1 MGYQKLTILTALA
14 SVPAAM
20 TAATDAD
27 SLRQAFPSV
36 FQATSQHQSL
46 DALVAEAKR
55 QIEFRGGK
63 HYGCSAISLT
73 AIAATLGSAFS
84 EQQLRSMSD
93 SFSGGIGHE
102 FSQGTCGALSGAIM
116 ALGFYASGNKEK
128 HLRLAREV
136 YDEFKQQ
143 QGSITCGD
151 IYGQYHFDHCDGCNL
166 CAVQKVIEVL
176 FREGDIM
183 TRTIAPWQNTLSEQL
198 QKEERL

>member
-27 SLRQAFPSV
+27 SLRKAFPPV
-36 FQATSQHQSL
+36 FLATSQHQSL
-46 DALVAEAKR
+46 DSLVGEAKR
-55 QIEFRGGK
+55 QIALRGGK

-73 AIAATLGSAFS
+73 AIAATLGTVFS

-102 FSQGTCGALSGAIM
+102 FSQGTCGALSGAII
-116 ALGFYASGNKEK
+116 ALGFYASGDKEK

-143 QGSITCGD
+143 QGSISCGD

-176 FREGDIM
+176 FREGDIL
-183 TRTIAPWQNTLSEQL
+183 TGTIAPWQQTLGEQI

>member
-183 TRTIAPWQNTLSEQL
+183 TGTIAPWHNTLSEQL

>member
-1 MGYQKLTILTALA
+1 MGYQKLTILTALV

>member
-55 QIEFRGGK
+55 QIDLRGGK
-63 HYGCSAISLT
+63 HYCCSAISLT